1 MVLPWRLAVVPV
13 KIIVEVP
20 PLIEPALTLKL
31 FPIVVILVP
40 NDKVELALG
49 FEILKKLVLPVSVWV
64 TAVFA
69 VNDTVLL
76 FAFNVPLFV
85 QSPETDRMLFPFIVN
100 DAPLEMLML

>member
-1 MVLPWRLAVVPV
+1 MLLPWRLAVVPI

-31 FPIVVILVP
+31 FPIVVVLVP
-40 NDKVELALG
+40 NDNVELALG
-49 FEILKKLVLPVSVWV
+49 FEILKKVVFPVSVWV
-64 TAVFA
+64 IAVFA

-85 QSPETDRMLFPFIVN
+85 QSPETDRTLFPFIVN
-100 DAPLEMLML
+100 DAPVEIVML